1 MGGGLGVFG
10 KEGVG
15 FGIMVFWGISVYLYC
30 SGFGSSLA
38 PTHPTESPKVT
49 PTLQPIEGHV
59 APPINI

>member
-1 MGGGLGVFG
+1 MESGFGGFG

-15 FGIMVFWGISVYLYC
+15 FGIGIFLGKSVWFFR
-30 SGFGSSLA
+30 SGSGSSLA

-49 PTLQPIEGHV
+49 PTLQPMEGHV